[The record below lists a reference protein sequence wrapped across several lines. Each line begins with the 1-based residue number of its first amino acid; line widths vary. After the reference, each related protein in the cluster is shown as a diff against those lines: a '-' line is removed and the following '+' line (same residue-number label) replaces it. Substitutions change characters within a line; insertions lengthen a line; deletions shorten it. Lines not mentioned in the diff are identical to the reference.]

1 MENPPGIEKKK
12 ECLVVEQQG
21 KGFTLVD
28 ENKDNYLWQDEHGQV
43 LWTKDRNVLDAA
55 KKEIEAKLNTPTPE
69 EKAKNM
75 APEDAKKIEDDLA
88 QSEQEDKDDEKIATE
103 KKLEKEKMLGI
114 TPTTTSPS
122 STPLSTP
129 APGSTA
135 PTSDEEKE
143 RKLRELQKGIIAD
156 RKREKERKAQGFLD
170 EARTE
175 QNQKIED
182 TRKEYIDAY
191 GQSVKNVNGL
201 KKFGYK
207 IGNFLGIN
215 RKDAFTD
222 GYKKDNYE
230 YEKNWKGDET
240 LDKFVDKR
248 IQDRLE
254 KYKKEGK
261 TDEEIQDLIW
271 RYKGM
276 IQDKNEAFSNK
287 DFDFVRSENKL
298 LREKKETTWEKAV
311 EDKKIQK
318 KARREEILEKG
329 TVPEKMKVRAE
340 EMAAKAG
347 KWISQNK
354 AIRYAIGNK
363 WIRFGLITGG
373 VGLATGGMSTFFLA
387 NRVARF
393 AGGMLG
399 GALGK
404 TIGELTL
411 DEEKMDQML
420 SKRVQGLNTKYQR
433 GYISASEYDKE
444 RESIDLAMT
453 RYARLKQG
461 LVIGLAGG
469 VGAFVG
475 SVESALAG
483 DHTHDIPT
491 KTPEHRDQTTPVN
504 GPEKTTPVNQ
514 TPGTPPQPAPIQE
527 SPTPTETQTPPPAP
541 TETAPT
547 ETTTP
552 TPKTPVT
559 TAPDEYSIV
568 KAGSGKGIEHAF
580 RAQIEHD
587 QALAEKLKDLYH
599 YKGAIG
605 TAEELHKFSGV
616 VAHQMALG
624 EGYIG
629 ADGAERW
636 VSGTASYDID
646 IEPNGEVVIHERALD
661 AQGNWTDTENS
672 QGTFE
677 TGADKN
683 ASGAVY
689 EQTHKGGDAHHVENI
704 RKSINQSFST
714 KPEINVN
721 APIEKPGPIELPPPT
736 NLNKPINLPPPT
748 NLNKPIN
755 LPPPTHTPQYPTVP
769 VQPIQSSP
777 VAPQIYNPSMMNP
790 GPRNPLSSI
799 QQSSI
804 GLGGAAILGG
814 AMVGSKMNRA
824 PSSGKSFLDIL
835 LEGFFGP
842 EKPSTP
848 SPFETTQ
855 NGGEGIA

>member
-75 APEDAKKIEDDLA
+75 TPEDAKKIEDDLV

-114 TPTTTSPS
+114 TPTTTSPG
-122 STPLSTP
+122 STPPSTP

-222 GYKKDNYE
+222 GFKKDNYE
-230 YEKNWKGDET
+230 YEKDRKGGQT
-240 LDKFVDKR
+240 LDIFAEKR
-248 IQDRLE
+248 IEDRIE
-254 KYKKEGK
+254 KYKREGK
-261 TDEEIQDLIW
+261 TDNEIQALEE
-271 RYKGM
+271 RYKRM
-276 IQDKNEAFSNK
+276 IGDKNNAFSNR
-287 DFDFVRSENKL
+287 DFDFVKDEN
-298 LREKKETTWEKAV
+298 LRLRIEKKNTWEANKSKREIQA
-311 EDKKIQK
+311 ELTMAKTGEWLDKHPHIK
-318 KARREEILEKG
+318 KTL
-329 TVPEKMKVRAE
+329 
-340 EMAAKAG
+340 
-347 KWISQNK
+347 
-354 AIRYAIGNK
+354 GNK
-363 WIRFGLITGG
+363 WFRFAVTTGG
-373 VGLATGGMSTFFLA
+373 IGLATGGISTFFLA

-444 RESIDLAMT
+444 RESIDLTMT

-469 VGAFVG
+469 VGAFAG

-483 DHTHDIPT
+483 DHAHDIPT

-672 QGTFE
+672 QGIFE